1 MIAKQSLY
9 RDDEVELISDKDKQ
23 DKRDFSV
30 FSCPK
35 HT

>member
-1 MIAKQSLY
+1 MIDKKNLY
-9 RDDEVELISDKDKQ
+9 RDDEVELISDKNNHDKI
-23 DKRDFSV
+23 DFSM